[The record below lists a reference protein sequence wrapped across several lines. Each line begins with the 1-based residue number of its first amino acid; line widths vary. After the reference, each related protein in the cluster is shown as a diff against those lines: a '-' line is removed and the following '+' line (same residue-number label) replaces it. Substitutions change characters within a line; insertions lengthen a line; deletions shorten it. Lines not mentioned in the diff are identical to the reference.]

1 MRHPPG
7 RSLAQES
14 PSQASEAR
22 VSAPQAHR
30 RDRRDALVLLALW
43 LGCLLVDGLWVSQH
57 HRPPAWDQ
65 GDHLSRALGFWQ
77 VLQQPA
83 PWSGA
88 WWVDLW
94 NQSPSY
100 RGPLTYIVTAPV
112 FSLLGPSFGAAI
124 LSNSLFN
131 GLLLASVYGLG
142 RLAHSRAAGLWAALL
157 AACAPALL
165 NQRSDYLIDFS
176 LTAVLTACWWLL
188 SVAVLK
194 RPRRPWLWAGA
205 CGLGLG
211 LVILTRPTGV
221 VLLWLPL
228 GALGWRA
235 LAALVAKPGAGLGP
249 EGNQARGLGG
259 WLGDS
264 RRWTPIGR
272 CLLAMAVATA
282 VSGPWF
288 SQNWLTILSTVNK
301 ARQWGVAYQEGMG
314 ATSLAGWFYYPQLL
328 PTMVGQTLVAL
339 VAGGGLVALAL
350 AWRRGWRPG
359 PWLQASGLAASP
371 DRAASP
377 AAALTRRQ
385 AWLWWLSFPLGGLLV
400 CVLMTSKDFRFVLP
414 LLPQLALALGVVTA
428 QVSAQA
434 RPWIRPWQGAL
445 VAVALS
451 GLLSNHFGLGP
462 NLTGFAPH
470 PANGERGW
478 PLEAIVATIRAQ
490 SPHQLSTLAVLPDH
504 EFLNAFNLDAEGRRQ
519 QFKVAARQTL
529 APLDQLED
537 DLAGFDWFLLK
548 GGNQGVMSD
557 ERQAKLTELVAQSP
571 AFEPAGQWPLPD
583 GSRADL
589 YRRRQLSLAVE
600 PIDWTAGQPPSLVAS
615 LQAPKPGPLEPLA
628 SGPSPEPRTAAG
640 LRHQPG
646 SGGAA
651 NAVRPGER
659 LDLSLELQGPSPQLA
674 RGLLLLDWQ
683 PLGASPS
690 AKSSWRADH
699 AIGQGMVRAQAPG
712 GQSRGH
718 NTPAGLRINEHL
730 ALQIPAQLAPGRYA
744 LRASLLA
751 PTGQVLPLRVMAESV
766 LVAPEPGATAM
777 RSAAPGRPASVA
789 SSELRPQAKQP
800 SQEAPVPPGQPNPGP
815 GQAMDPAPLA
825 ANRIT
830 VLRQLGQQLRAGQ
843 LDPLFAR
850 VGQLNQTDPDQVYL
864 RDGTAILQ
872 ARLRQDRR
880 NLDDLYALALAQ
892 ALQRQADGAA
902 TTLARILPLDPR
914 NPNALLGLGVVD
926 LYRFQPGAA
935 RPLLERAA
943 QLDPSNDTLR
953 TLRIVAS
960 AMGLDWGHALSLLK
974 S

>member
-1 MRHPPG
+1 
-7 RSLAQES
+7 
-14 PSQASEAR
+14 
-22 VSAPQAHR
+22 
-30 RDRRDALVLLALW
+30 VLLALW
-43 LGCLLVDGLWVSQH
+43 LGCLLADGLWVSQH
-57 HRPPAWDQ
+57 HLPPAWDQ

-83 PWSGA
+83 PWSGE
-88 WWVDLW
+88 WWVSLW

-100 RGPLTYIVTAPV
+100 RGPLTYLVTAPL
-112 FSLLGPSFGAAI
+112 FSLLGPGFGAAI

-142 RLAHSRAAGLWAALL
+142 RLAHSRAAGLWAALFV
-157 AACAPALL
+157 ACAPALL

-176 LTAVLTACWWLL
+176 LTAVLTASWWLL
-188 SVAVLK
+188 SVAVLT
-194 RPRRPWLWAGA
+194 RPRRPWIWAGA

-211 LVILTRPTGV
+211 FVVLTRPTGV

-228 GALGWRA
+228 VALGWTA
-235 LAALVAKPGAGLGP
+235 LAALLAPPQLATGRRSP
-249 EGNQARGLGG
+249 
-259 WLGDS
+259 
-264 RRWTPIGR
+264 RRWGPLGR
-272 CLLAMAVATA
+272 CALALAAA
-282 VSGPWF
+282 AAIGGPWF
-288 SQNWLTILSTVNK
+288 SQNWLTILSTINK

-314 ATSLAGWFYYPQLL
+314 ATSLAGWLYYPRLL
-328 PTMVGQTLVAL
+328 PTMLGQTLVAL
-339 VAGGGLVALAL
+339 VAGGGLMALVL

-359 PWLQASGLAASP
+359 PWPRGAQ
-371 DRAASP
+371 
-377 AAALTRRQ
+377 RQ

-414 LLPQLALALGVVTA
+414 LLPQLGLALGVVTA

-445 VAVALS
+445 VVVALS

-470 PANGERGW
+470 PPRGERGW
-478 PLEAIVATIRAQ
+478 PVVAIVATIRSQ

-529 APLDQLED
+529 APLDQLQD

-548 GGNQGVMSD
+548 GGHQGVMSD
-557 ERQAKLTELVAQSP
+557 ERQATLTKLVADSA
-571 AFEPAGQWPLPD
+571 AFERAGQWPLPD

-589 YRRRQLSLAVE
+589 YRRRQLGLEVK
-600 PIDWTAGQPPSLVAS
+600 PIEWTAGQIPSLVAS
-615 LQAPKPGPLEPLA
+615 LQVPAPERLEPRVPA
-628 SGPSPEPRTAAG
+628 PSPEAPPVTSSASAVPEQTGFG
-640 LRHQPG
+640 LGPQAFRARDQ
-646 SGGAA
+646 
-651 NAVRPGER
+651 
-659 LDLSLELQGPSPQLA
+659 LDLNLELEGPSQPLA
-674 RGLLLLDWQ
+674 TGLLLLEWR
-683 PLGASPS
+683 PLAVTGPGETDPGETAPGKTGTDAASPKGRGTGGAGVHSSSS
-690 AKSSWRADH
+690 AGTVRSGWRADH
-699 AIGQGMVRAQAPG
+699 AIGQGMVRAGAPG
-712 GQSRGH
+712 DHPMGRR
-718 NTPAGLRINEHL
+718 TPSGLRIHEHL
-730 ALQIPAQLAPGRYA
+730 ALQLPPRLAPGAYQLQA
-744 LRASLLA
+744 QLLS
-751 PTGQVLPLRVMAESV
+751 PTGQVLPLKLTSQAIQVEAGMAQPRQ
-766 LVAPEPGATAM
+766 APALAT
-777 RSAAPGRPASVA
+777 
-789 SSELRPQAKQP
+789 
-800 SQEAPVPPGQPNPGP
+800 
-815 GQAMDPAPLA
+815 
-825 ANRIT
+825 NRIT

-864 RDGTAILQ
+864 RDGAAISA
-872 ARLRQDRR
+872 ARLRQDPR

-902 TTLARILPLDPR
+902 ATLARILPLDPT

-926 LYRFQPGAA
+926 LYRFKPGAA
-935 RPLLERAA
+935 KPLLERAA
-943 QLDPSNDTLR
+943 QLDPGNETLR

>member
-1 MRHPPG
+1 M
-7 RSLAQES
+7 LI
-14 PSQASEAR
+14 
-22 VSAPQAHR
+22 
-30 RDRRDALVLLALW
+30 ALW
-43 LGCLLVDGLWVSQH
+43 LVCLLADGLWVGQH
-57 HRPPAWDQ
+57 HLPPAWDQ

-88 WWVDLW
+88 WWFELW

-100 RGPLTYIVTAPV
+100 RGPLTYLVTAPV
-112 FSLLGPSFGAAI
+112 FSLLGPSFGSAI

-142 RLAHSRAAGLWAALL
+142 RLAHSRAAGLWAALFL
-157 AACAPALL
+157 ACAPALL

-188 SVAVLK
+188 AMAVLT
-194 RPRRPWLWAGA
+194 RPRRRWLWAGA

-211 LVILTRPTGV
+211 FVVLTRPTGV

-228 GALGWRA
+228 VALGWMA
-235 LAALVAKPGAGLGP
+235 LAALLAPPRLASGRRGP
-249 EGNQARGLGG
+249 
-259 WLGDS
+259 
-264 RRWTPIGR
+264 RRWGPLGR
-272 CLLAMAVATA
+272 CALALAVAA
-282 VSGPWF
+282 AISGPWF
-288 SQNWLTILSTVNK
+288 SQNWLTILSTINK

-314 ATSLAGWFYYPQLL
+314 ATSLAGWLYYPQLL
-328 PTMVGQTLVAL
+328 PTMLGQTLVAL
-339 VAGGGLVALAL
+339 VASGALVALAL

-359 PWLQASGLAASP
+359 PWP
-371 DRAASP
+371 RRAE
-377 AAALTRRQ
+377 RQ

-414 LLPQLALALGVVTA
+414 LLPQLGLALGVVTA
-428 QVSAQA
+428 QTAARA

-445 VAVALS
+445 VMVALS

-462 NLTGFAPH
+462 NLMGFAPH
-470 PANGERGW
+470 PPRGERGW
-478 PLEAIVATIRAQ
+478 PVEAIVATIRSQ

-529 APLDQLED
+529 APVNQLQD
-537 DLAGFDWFLLK
+537 DMAGFDWFLLK
-548 GGNQGVMSD
+548 GGSQGVMSD
-557 ERQAKLTELVAQSP
+557 ERQAKLTELVAHSA
-571 AFEPAGQWPLPD
+571 AFERAGQWPLPD

-589 YRRRQLSLAVE
+589 YRRRQLSLQVE
-600 PIDWTAGQPPSLVAS
+600 PIDWTAGQPASLVAS
-615 LQAPKPGPLEPLA
+615 LQPPAPGHLEPL
-628 SGPSPEPRTAAG
+628 G
-640 LRHQPG
+640 LT
-646 SGGAA
+646 
-651 NAVRPGER
+651 
-659 LDLSLELQGPSPQLA
+659 LELQGPSQQLA
-674 RGLLLLDWQ
+674 SGLLLMEWR
-683 PLGASPS
+683 PLAASAPGTIGTDAASPG
-690 AKSSWRADH
+690 APSWRADH
-699 AIGQGMVRAQAPG
+699 AIGQGMVRAQPPG
-712 GQSRGH
+712 GQSRGR
-718 NTPAGLRINEHL
+718 PSPGGLRIQEHL
-730 ALQIPAQLAPGRYA
+730 ALQLPTQLAPGAYQLQA
-744 LRASLLA
+744 QLLT
-751 PTGQVLPLRVMAESV
+751 PTGQVLPLKV
-766 LVAPEPGATAM
+766 
-777 RSAAPGRPASVA
+777 AAPPIQVETGTSKPM
-789 SSELRPQAKQP
+789 
-800 SQEAPVPPGQPNPGP
+800 EAP
-815 GQAMDPAPLA
+815 PLA

-830 VLRQLGQQLRAGQ
+830 VLRHLGQQLRAGQ

-864 RDGTAILQ
+864 RDGAAISA
-872 ARLRQDRR
+872 ARLRQDPP

-902 TTLARILPLDPR
+902 ATLARILPLDPT

-926 LYRFQPGAA
+926 LYRFKPGAA

-943 QLDPSNDTLR
+943 QLDPTNETLR

>member
-1 MRHPPG
+1 M
-7 RSLAQES
+7 LITFW
-14 PSQASEAR
+14 
-22 VSAPQAHR
+22 
-30 RDRRDALVLLALW
+30 LVCLLA
-43 LGCLLVDGLWVSQH
+43 DGLWVGQH
-57 HRPPAWDQ
+57 HLPPAWDQ

-88 WWVDLW
+88 WWVELW

-100 RGPLTYIVTAPV
+100 RGPLTYLVTAPV
-112 FSLLGPSFGAAI
+112 FSLLGPSFGSAI

-142 RLAHSRAAGLWAALL
+142 RLAHSRAAGLWAALFL
-157 AACAPALL
+157 ACAPALL

-188 SVAVLK
+188 AMAVLT
-194 RPRRPWLWAGA
+194 RPRRRWLWAGA

-211 LVILTRPTGV
+211 FVVLTRPTGV

-228 GALGWRA
+228 VALAWTA
-235 LAALVAKPGAGLGP
+235 LAALLAPPRLASGRRA
-249 EGNQARGLGG
+249 A
-259 WLGDS
+259 
-264 RRWTPIGR
+264 RRWGPLSR
-272 CLLAMAVATA
+272 CALALAAA
-282 VSGPWF
+282 AAISGPWF
-288 SQNWLTILSTVNK
+288 SQNWLTILSTINK

-314 ATSLAGWFYYPQLL
+314 ATSLAGWLYYPQLL
-328 PTMVGQTLVAL
+328 PTMLGQTLVAL
-339 VAGGGLVALAL
+339 VASGALVALAL
-350 AWRRGWRPG
+350 AWLRGWRPG
-359 PWLQASGLAASP
+359 PWPRGA
-371 DRAASP
+371 
-377 AAALTRRQ
+377 RRL

-414 LLPQLALALGVVTA
+414 LLPQLGLALGVVTA
-428 QVSAQA
+428 QTAAQA

-445 VAVALS
+445 VLVALS
-451 GLLSNHFGLGP
+451 GLLSNHFSLGP

-470 PANGERGW
+470 PPRGERGW
-478 PLEAIVATIRAQ
+478 PVEAIVATIRSQ

-529 APLDQLED
+529 APVDQLQD

-548 GGNQGVMSD
+548 GGSQGVMSD
-557 ERQAKLTELVAQSP
+557 ERQAKLTELVAHSA
-571 AFEPAGQWPLPD
+571 AFERAGQWPLPD

-589 YRRRQLSLAVE
+589 YRRRQLSLQVE
-600 PIDWTAGQPPSLVAS
+600 PIDWAAGQIPSLVAS
-615 LQAPKPGPLEPLA
+615 LQPPAPGHLEPL
-628 SGPSPEPRTAAG
+628 G
-640 LRHQPG
+640 LT
-646 SGGAA
+646 
-651 NAVRPGER
+651 
-659 LDLSLELQGPSPQLA
+659 LELQGPSQQLA
-674 RGLLLLDWQ
+674 SGLLLMEWR
-683 PLGASPS
+683 PLAASAPGTIGTDAASPG
-690 AKSSWRADH
+690 APSWRADH
-699 AIGQGMVRAQAPG
+699 AIGQGMVRAQPPG
-712 GQSRGH
+712 GQSRGR
-718 NTPAGLRINEHL
+718 PSPGGLRIQEHL
-730 ALQIPAQLAPGRYA
+730 ALHLPAQLAPGAYQLQA
-744 LRASLLA
+744 QLLS
-751 PTGQVLPLRVMAESV
+751 PTGQVLPLKLTSQAIQVEAGMAQ
-766 LVAPEPGATAM
+766 PRAT
-777 RSAAPGRPASVA
+777 P
-789 SSELRPQAKQP
+789 
-800 SQEAPVPPGQPNPGP
+800 
-815 GQAMDPAPLA
+815 PLA
-825 ANRIT
+825 TNRIT

-864 RDGTAILQ
+864 RDGAAIGA
-872 ARLRQDRR
+872 ARLRQDPR

-902 TTLARILPLDPR
+902 ATLARILPLDPT

-926 LYRFQPGAA
+926 LYRFKPGAA

-943 QLDPSNDTLR
+943 QLDPTNETLR

>member
-1 MRHPPG
+1 M
-7 RSLAQES
+7 LI
-14 PSQASEAR
+14 
-22 VSAPQAHR
+22 
-30 RDRRDALVLLALW
+30 ALW
-43 LGCLLVDGLWVSQH
+43 LACLLADGLWVGQH
-57 HRPPAWDQ
+57 HLPPAWDQ

-88 WWVDLW
+88 WWVNLW

-100 RGPLTYIVTAPV
+100 RGPLTYLVTAPV
-112 FSLLGPSFGAAI
+112 FSLLGPSFGSAI

-142 RLAHSRAAGLWAALL
+142 RLAHSRAAGLWAALFL
-157 AACAPALL
+157 ACAPALL

-188 SVAVLK
+188 AMAVLT
-194 RPRRPWLWAGA
+194 RPRRRWLGAGA

-211 LVILTRPTGV
+211 FVVLTRPTGV

-228 GALGWRA
+228 VALAWTA
-235 LAALVAKPGAGLGP
+235 LAALLAPPRLASGRRSP
-249 EGNQARGLGG
+249 
-259 WLGDS
+259 
-264 RRWTPIGR
+264 RRWGPLGR
-272 CLLAMAVATA
+272 CALALAAA
-282 VSGPWF
+282 AAISGPWF
-288 SQNWLTILSTVNK
+288 SQNWLTILSTINK

-314 ATSLAGWFYYPQLL
+314 ATSLAGWLYYPQLL
-328 PTMVGQTLVAL
+328 PTMLGQTLVAL
-339 VAGGGLVALAL
+339 VASGALVALAL

-359 PWLQASGLAASP
+359 PWPRGAEK
-371 DRAASP
+371 
-377 AAALTRRQ
+377 Q

-414 LLPQLALALGVVTA
+414 LLPQLGLALGVVTA
-428 QVSAQA
+428 QTAAQA

-445 VAVALS
+445 VLVALS
-451 GLLSNHFGLGP
+451 GLLSNHFAMGP

-470 PANGERGW
+470 PPRGERGW
-478 PLEAIVATIRAQ
+478 PVEAIVATIRAQ

-529 APLDQLED
+529 APVDQLQD

-557 ERQAKLTELVAQSP
+557 ERQAKLTELVAHSA
-571 AFEPAGQWPLPD
+571 AFERAGQWPLPD

-589 YRRRQLSLAVE
+589 YRRRQLSLQVE
-600 PIDWTAGQPPSLVAS
+600 PIDWAAGQIPSLVAS
-615 LQAPKPGPLEPLA
+615 LQAPAPEPLEPRAPAPSAEAPPGTELQRETGGGLA
-628 SGPSPEPRTAAG
+628 PQAFRAGEPLG
-640 LRHQPG
+640 LT
-646 SGGAA
+646 
-651 NAVRPGER
+651 
-659 LDLSLELQGPSPQLA
+659 LELQGPRQQLA
-674 RGLLLLDWQ
+674 SGLLLMEWRPRAESAPGTIGTDA
-683 PLGASPS
+683 ASPG
-690 AKSSWRADH
+690 ALSWRADH
-699 AIGQGMVRAQAPG
+699 AIGQGMVRAQPPG
-712 GQSRGH
+712 GQSRGR
-718 NTPAGLRINEHL
+718 PSPGGLRIQEHL
-730 ALQIPAQLAPGRYA
+730 ALQLPTQLAPGAYQLQA
-744 LRASLLA
+744 QLLT
-751 PTGQVLPLRVMAESV
+751 PSGQVLPLK
-766 LVAPEPGATAM
+766 LT
-777 RSAAPGRPASVA
+777 
-789 SSELRPQAKQP
+789 
-800 SQEAPVPPGQPNPGP
+800 SQDIQVEAGTSKPMEAP
-815 GQAMDPAPLA
+815 PLA

-830 VLRQLGQQLRAGQ
+830 VLRHLGQQLRAGQ

-864 RDGTAILQ
+864 RDGAAISA
-872 ARLRQDRR
+872 ARLRQDPP

-902 TTLARILPLDPR
+902 ATLARILPLDPT

-926 LYRFQPGAA
+926 LYRFKPGAA

-943 QLDPSNDTLR
+943 QLDPTNETLR

>member
-1 MRHPPG
+1 MRQPPG
-7 RSLAQES
+7 RSLSQECG
-14 PSQASEAR
+14 SQAR
-22 VSAPQAHR
+22 G
-30 RDRRDALVLLALW
+30 RDRRDALLLLALW
-43 LGCLLVDGLWVSQH
+43 LGCLLADGLWVGQH
-57 HRPPAWDQ
+57 HLPPAWDQ

-83 PWSGA
+83 PWSGE
-88 WWVDLW
+88 WWVSLW

-100 RGPLTYIVTAPV
+100 RGPLTYLVSAPV
-112 FSLLGPSFGAAI
+112 FSLLGPGFGAAI

-142 RLAHSRAAGLWAALL
+142 RLAHSRAAGLWAALFL
-157 AACAPALL
+157 ACAPALL

-176 LTAVLTACWWLL
+176 LTAVVTACWWLL
-188 SVAVLK
+188 TMAVLT

-211 LVILTRPTGV
+211 FVVLTRPTGV

-228 GALGWRA
+228 LALGWTA
-235 LAALVAKPGAGLGP
+235 LAALLAPPRITSGRRGP
-249 EGNQARGLGG
+249 
-259 WLGDS
+259 
-264 RRWTPIGR
+264 RRWGPLGR
-272 CLLAMAVATA
+272 CALALAAA
-282 VSGPWF
+282 CAISGPWF
-288 SQNWLTILSTVNK
+288 SQNWLTILSTINK

-314 ATSLAGWFYYPQLL
+314 ATSLAGWLYYPQLL
-328 PTMVGQTLVAL
+328 PTMLGRTLVAL
-339 VAGGGLVALAL
+339 VASGALLALGL

-359 PWLQASGLAASP
+359 PWPRGAQ
-371 DRAASP
+371 
-377 AAALTRRQ
+377 RR

-414 LLPQLALALGVVTA
+414 LLPQLGLALGVVTA
-428 QVSAQA
+428 QTAAQA

-445 VAVALS
+445 VAGALS

-470 PANGERGW
+470 PPRGERGW
-478 PLEAIVATIRAQ
+478 PLEAIVAAIRAQ

-529 APLDQLED
+529 APLDQLQD

-548 GGNQGVMSD
+548 GGSQGVMSD
-557 ERQAKLTELVAQSP
+557 ERQARLTKLVAESP

-583 GSRADL
+583 GSRAAL
-589 YRRRQLSLAVE
+589 YRRRQLSLEVE
-600 PIDWTAGQPPSLVAS
+600 PIDWSAGQIPSLVAS
-615 LQAPKPGPLEPLA
+615 LQAPAPERQEPLGLTLELR
-628 SGPSPEPRTAAG
+628 GPS
-640 LRHQPG
+640 Q
-646 SGGAA
+646 
-651 NAVRPGER
+651 
-659 LDLSLELQGPSPQLA
+659 QLA
-674 RGLLLLDWQ
+674 SGLLLLEWRPRAASAPGTNGTDAA
-683 PLGASPS
+683 ASPG
-690 AKSSWRADH
+690 AASWRADH
-699 AIGQGMVRAQAPG
+699 AIGQGMVRAQPPG
-712 GQSRGH
+712 GQSRGR
-718 NTPAGLRINEHL
+718 PSPGGLRIQEQL
-730 ALQIPAQLAPGRYA
+730 ALQLPAQLAPGAYQLQA
-744 LRASLLA
+744 QLLT
-751 PTGQVLPLRVMAESV
+751 PTGQILPLKVS
-766 LVAPEPGATAM
+766 APTIQMEAGISKPM
-777 RSAAPGRPASVA
+777 
-789 SSELRPQAKQP
+789 
-800 SQEAPVPPGQPNPGP
+800 EAP
-815 GQAMDPAPLA
+815 PLA

-864 RDGTAILQ
+864 RDGAAISA
-872 ARLRQDRR
+872 ARLRQDPR

-902 TTLARILPLDPR
+902 ATLARILPLDPT

-926 LYRFQPGAA
+926 LYRFKPGAA
-935 RPLLERAA
+935 KPLLERAA
-943 QLDPSNDTLR
+943 QLDPGNETLR

-960 AMGLDWGHALSLLK
+960 AMGLDWVHAISLLK

>member
-1 MRHPPG
+1 
-7 RSLAQES
+7 
-14 PSQASEAR
+14 
-22 VSAPQAHR
+22 
-30 RDRRDALVLLALW
+30 VLLALW
-43 LGCLLVDGLWVSQH
+43 LGCLLADGLWVSQH
-57 HRPPAWDQ
+57 HLPPAWDQ

-83 PWSGA
+83 PWSGE
-88 WWVDLW
+88 WWVSLW

-100 RGPLTYIVTAPV
+100 RGPLTYLVTAPV
-112 FSLLGPSFGAAI
+112 FSLLGPGFGAAI

-142 RLAHSRAAGLWAALL
+142 RLAHSRAAGLWAALFV
-157 AACAPALL
+157 ACAPALL

-176 LTAVLTACWWLL
+176 LTAVLTASWWLL
-188 SVAVLK
+188 SVAVLTQ
-194 RPRRPWLWAGA
+194 PMRRWLWAGA

-211 LVILTRPTGV
+211 FVVLTRPTGV

-228 GALGWRA
+228 VALGWTA
-235 LAALVAKPGAGLGP
+235 LAALLAPPQLATGRRSP
-249 EGNQARGLGG
+249 
-259 WLGDS
+259 
-264 RRWTPIGR
+264 RRWGPLGR
-272 CLLAMAVATA
+272 CALALAAA
-282 VSGPWF
+282 AAIGGPWF
-288 SQNWLTILSTVNK
+288 SQNWLTILSTINK

-314 ATSLAGWFYYPQLL
+314 ATSLAGWLYYPRLL
-328 PTMVGQTLVAL
+328 PTMLGQTLVAL
-339 VAGGGLVALAL
+339 VAGGGLMALVL

-359 PWLQASGLAASP
+359 PWQNASGMAA
-371 DRAASP
+371 P
-377 AAALTRRQ
+377 ATPAPAQRQ

-414 LLPQLALALGVVTA
+414 LLPQLGLALGVVTA

-445 VAVALS
+445 VVVALS

-470 PANGERGW
+470 PPRGELGW
-478 PLEAIVATIRAQ
+478 PVEAIVATIRAQ

-529 APLDQLED
+529 APLDQLQD

-548 GGNQGVMSD
+548 GGHQGVMSD
-557 ERQAKLTELVAQSP
+557 ERQAKLTQLVSHSA
-571 AFEPAGQWPLPD
+571 AFERAGQWPLPD

-589 YRRRQLSLAVE
+589 YLRRQLSLEVE
-600 PIDWTAGQPPSLVAS
+600 PIEWTAGQIPNLVAS
-615 LQAPKPGPLEPLA
+615 LQGPAPERLEPRDPE
-628 SGPSPEPRTAAG
+628 PSPEAPSATALQRETGAG
-640 LRHQPG
+640 LAPQAFR
-646 SGGAA
+646 A
-651 NAVRPGER
+651 GEP
-659 LDLSLELQGPSPQLA
+659 LGLTLELQGPSQQLA
-674 RGLLLLDWQ
+674 SGLLLMEWR
-683 PLGASPS
+683 PLAASATGTIGTDAASPE
-690 AKSSWRADH
+690 APSWRGDH
-699 AIGQGMVRAQAPG
+699 AIGQGMVRAQPPG
-712 GQSRGH
+712 GQSRGRS
-718 NTPAGLRINEHL
+718 TQGGLRIREHL
-730 ALQIPAQLAPGRYA
+730 ALQLPAQLAPGAYQLQA
-744 LRASLLA
+744 QLIT
-751 PTGQVLPLRVMAESV
+751 PTGQLLPLKVS
-766 LVAPEPGATAM
+766 APPIQVEAGTSKP
-777 RSAAPGRPASVA
+777 
-789 SSELRPQAKQP
+789 K
-800 SQEAPVPPGQPNPGP
+800 EAP
-815 GQAMDPAPLA
+815 PLA
-825 ANRIT
+825 TNRIT

-864 RDGTAILQ
+864 RDGAAISA
-872 ARLRQDRR
+872 ARLRQDPR

-902 TTLARILPLDPR
+902 ATLARILPLDPT

-926 LYRFQPGAA
+926 LYRFKPGAA
-935 RPLLERAA
+935 KPLLERAA
-943 QLDPSNDTLR
+943 QLDPGNETLR

>member
-1 MRHPPG
+1 M
-7 RSLAQES
+7 
-14 PSQASEAR
+14 
-22 VSAPQAHR
+22 
-30 RDRRDALVLLALW
+30 LLALW
-43 LGCLLVDGLWVSQH
+43 LGCLLADGLWVSQH
-57 HRPPAWDQ
+57 HLPPAWDQ

-83 PWSGA
+83 PWSGE
-88 WWVDLW
+88 WWVNLW

-100 RGPLTYIVTAPV
+100 RGPLTYLVTAPV
-112 FSLLGPSFGAAI
+112 FSLLGPSFGSAI

-142 RLAHSRAAGLWAALL
+142 RLAHSRAAGLWAALFV
-157 AACAPALL
+157 ACAPALL

-188 SVAVLK
+188 AMAVLT
-194 RPRRPWLWAGA
+194 RPRRRWLWAGA

-211 LVILTRPTGV
+211 FVVLTRPTGV

-228 GALGWRA
+228 VALGWTA
-235 LAALVAKPGAGLGP
+235 LAALLAPPQLATGRRSP
-249 EGNQARGLGG
+249 
-259 WLGDS
+259 
-264 RRWTPIGR
+264 RRWGPLSRCALALAAAAAIG
-272 CLLAMAVATA
+272 
-282 VSGPWF
+282 GPWF
-288 SQNWLTILSTVNK
+288 SQNWLTILSTINK

-314 ATSLAGWFYYPQLL
+314 ATSLAGWLYYPRLL
-328 PTMVGQTLVAL
+328 PTMLGQTLVAL
-339 VAGGGLVALAL
+339 VAGGGLMALVL

-359 PWLQASGLAASP
+359 PWPRGAQ
-371 DRAASP
+371 
-377 AAALTRRQ
+377 RQ

-414 LLPQLALALGVVTA
+414 LLPQLGLALGVVTA

-445 VAVALS
+445 VVVALS

-470 PANGERGW
+470 PPRGERGW
-478 PLEAIVATIRAQ
+478 PVEAIVATIRAQ

-529 APLDQLED
+529 APLDQLQD

-557 ERQAKLTELVAQSP
+557 ERQATLTKLVADSA
-571 AFEPAGQWPLPD
+571 AFERAGQWPLPD

-589 YRRRQLSLAVE
+589 YRRRQLGLEVE
-600 PIDWTAGQPPSLVAS
+600 PINWTAGQIPSLVAS
-615 LQAPKPGPLEPLA
+615 LEVPAPERLEPRA
-628 SGPSPEPRTAAG
+628 PAPSPEAPPVTALQRETGDGLAPQAFRAG
-640 LRHQPG
+640 EPLG
-646 SGGAA
+646 
-651 NAVRPGER
+651 
-659 LDLSLELQGPSPQLA
+659 LTLELQGPSQQLA
-674 RGLLLLDWQ
+674 SGLLLMEWR
-683 PLGASPS
+683 PLAASASRTSGTDAASPG
-690 AKSSWRADH
+690 ATSWRADH

-712 GQSRGH
+712 DQPRGRS
-718 NTPAGLRINEHL
+718 TQGGLRLREHL
-730 ALQIPAQLAPGRYA
+730 ALQLPPRLAPGTYQLQA
-744 LRASLLA
+744 QLLS
-751 PTGQVLPLRVMAESV
+751 PTGQVLPLKLTSQAIQVEAGMAQPRQ
-766 LVAPEPGATAM
+766 APALAT
-777 RSAAPGRPASVA
+777 
-789 SSELRPQAKQP
+789 
-800 SQEAPVPPGQPNPGP
+800 
-815 GQAMDPAPLA
+815 
-825 ANRIT
+825 NRIT

-864 RDGTAILQ
+864 RDGAAISA
-872 ARLRQDRR
+872 ARLRQDPR

-902 TTLARILPLDPR
+902 ATLARILPLDPT

-926 LYRFQPGAA
+926 LYRFKPGAA
-935 RPLLERAA
+935 KPLLERAA
-943 QLDPSNDTLR
+943 QLDPGNETLR

>member
-1 MRHPPG
+1 MSTPPPTPADPASALPNRPPG
-7 RSLAQES
+7 SERRSDRHGE
-14 PSQASEAR
+14 
-22 VSAPQAHR
+22 R
-30 RDRRDALVLLALW
+30 RSDRRDALVLIALW
-43 LGCLLVDGLWVSQH
+43 LACLLADGLWVGQH
-57 HRPPAWDQ
+57 HLPPAWDQ

-83 PWSGA
+83 PWSGT
-88 WWVDLW
+88 WWVNLW

-100 RGPLTYIVTAPV
+100 RGPLTYLVTAPAL
-112 FSLLGPSFGAAI
+112 SLLGPSFSSAI

-142 RLAHSRAAGLWAALL
+142 RLAHSRAAGLGAALFL
-157 AACAPALL
+157 ACAPALL

-188 SVAVLK
+188 SVAVLT
-194 RPRRPWLWAGA
+194 RPRRRWLGAGA

-211 LVILTRPTGV
+211 FVVLTRPTGV

-228 GALGWRA
+228 AAIAWTA
-235 LAALVAKPGAGLGP
+235 LAALVAPPRLASGRRSP
-249 EGNQARGLGG
+249 
-259 WLGDS
+259 
-264 RRWTPIGR
+264 RRWGPLGR
-272 CLLAMAVATA
+272 CALALAAA
-282 VSGPWF
+282 AAISGPWF
-288 SQNWLTILSTVNK
+288 SQNWLTILSTINK

-314 ATSLAGWFYYPQLL
+314 ATSLAGWLYYPQLL
-328 PTMVGQTLVAL
+328 PTMLGQTLVAL
-339 VAGGGLVALAL
+339 VAAGALLALAL
-350 AWRRGWRPG
+350 ACRRGWRPG
-359 PWLQASGLAASP
+359 PWPRGAQ
-371 DRAASP
+371 
-377 AAALTRRQ
+377 RQ

-414 LLPQLALALGVVTA
+414 LLPQLGLALGVVTA
-428 QVSAQA
+428 QTAAQA

-445 VAVALS
+445 VLVALS

-470 PANGERGW
+470 PPRGERGW
-478 PLEAIVATIRAQ
+478 PVEAIVATIRAQ

-529 APLDQLED
+529 APVDQLQD

-557 ERQAKLTELVAQSP
+557 ERQAQLTELVAHSA
-571 AFEPAGQWPLPD
+571 AFEKAGQWPLPD

-600 PIDWTAGQPPSLVAS
+600 PIDWTAGQPASLVAS
-615 LQAPKPGPLEPLA
+615 LHTPAPKPLEPLA
-628 SGPSPEPRTAAG
+628 PAPSPEAPSVTSSATALQQQTGGGLAPHPFQAG
-640 LRHQPG
+640 EPL
-646 SGGAA
+646 A
-651 NAVRPGER
+651 
-659 LDLSLELQGPSPQLA
+659 LTLELQGPSQQLA
-674 RGLLLLDWQ
+674 SGLLLMEWRPRAESAPGTIGTDA
-683 PLGASPS
+683 ASPG
-690 AKSSWRADH
+690 APSWRADH
-699 AIGQGMVRAQAPG
+699 AIGQGMVRAQPPG
-712 GQSRGH
+712 GQSRGR
-718 NTPAGLRINEHL
+718 PSPGGLRIQEHL
-730 ALQIPAQLAPGRYA
+730 ALQLPTQLAPGAYQLQA
-744 LRASLLA
+744 QLLT
-751 PTGQVLPLRVMAESV
+751 PTGQVLPLK
-766 LVAPEPGATAM
+766 LT
-777 RSAAPGRPASVA
+777 
-789 SSELRPQAKQP
+789 
-800 SQEAPVPPGQPNPGP
+800 SQDIQVEAGTSKPMEAP
-815 GQAMDPAPLA
+815 PLA

-830 VLRQLGQQLRAGQ
+830 VLRHLGQQLRAGQ

-864 RDGTAILQ
+864 RDGAAISA
-872 ARLRQDRR
+872 ARLRQDPP
-880 NLDDLYALALAQ
+880 NLDDLYAQALAQ

-902 TTLARILPLDPR
+902 ATLARILPLDPT

-926 LYRFQPGAA
+926 LYRFKPGAA

-943 QLDPSNDTLR
+943 QLDPTNETLR

>member
-1 MRHPPG
+1 M
-7 RSLAQES
+7 LI
-14 PSQASEAR
+14 
-22 VSAPQAHR
+22 
-30 RDRRDALVLLALW
+30 ALW
-43 LGCLLVDGLWVSQH
+43 LACLLADGLWVGQH
-57 HRPPAWDQ
+57 HLPPAWDQ

-88 WWVDLW
+88 WWVNLW

-100 RGPLTYIVTAPV
+100 RGPLTYLVTAPV
-112 FSLLGPSFGAAI
+112 LSLLGPSFGSAI

-142 RLAHSRAAGLWAALL
+142 RLAHSRAAGLGAALFL
-157 AACAPALL
+157 ACAPALL

-188 SVAVLK
+188 AMAVLT
-194 RPRRPWLWAGA
+194 RPRRRWLSAGA

-211 LVILTRPTGV
+211 FVVLTRPTGV

-228 GALGWRA
+228 AAIAWTA
-235 LAALVAKPGAGLGP
+235 LAALLAPPRLASGRRAAQRWGP
-249 EGNQARGLGG
+249 L
-259 WLGDS
+259 
-264 RRWTPIGR
+264 GR
-272 CLLAMAVATA
+272 CALALAAA
-282 VSGPWF
+282 AAISGPWF
-288 SQNWLTILSTVNK
+288 SQNWLTILSTINK

-314 ATSLAGWFYYPQLL
+314 ATSLAGWLYYPQLL
-328 PTMVGQTLVAL
+328 PTMLGQTLVAL
-339 VAGGGLVALAL
+339 VAAGALVALAL

-359 PWLQASGLAASP
+359 PWPRGAE
-371 DRAASP
+371 
-377 AAALTRRQ
+377 RQ

-414 LLPQLALALGVVTA
+414 LLPQLGLALGVVTA
-428 QVSAQA
+428 QTAARA

-445 VAVALS
+445 VLVALS

-470 PANGERGW
+470 PPRGERGW
-478 PLEAIVATIRAQ
+478 PVEAIVATIRSQ

-529 APLDQLED
+529 APVDQLQD

-548 GGNQGVMSD
+548 GGSQGVMSD
-557 ERQAKLTELVAQSP
+557 ERQAKLTELVAHSA
-571 AFEPAGQWPLPD
+571 AFERAGQWPLPD

-589 YRRRQLSLAVE
+589 YRRRQLSLQVE
-600 PIDWTAGQPPSLVAS
+600 PIDWTAGQIPSLVAS
-615 LQAPKPGPLEPLA
+615 LQAPAPEPLEPRA
-628 SGPSPEPRTAAG
+628 PAPSPETPSVSTSATALQRETGGGLAPQAFRAG
-640 LRHQPG
+640 EPLG
-646 SGGAA
+646 
-651 NAVRPGER
+651 
-659 LDLSLELQGPSPQLA
+659 LTLELQGPRQQLA
-674 RGLLLLDWQ
+674 TGLLLLDWH
-683 PLGASPS
+683 PRAASAPGTIGIDAASPG
-690 AKSSWRADH
+690 APSWRADH
-699 AIGQGMVRAQAPG
+699 AIGQGMVRAQPPG
-712 GQSRGH
+712 GQSRGR
-718 NTPAGLRINEHL
+718 PSPGGLRIQEHL
-730 ALQIPAQLAPGRYA
+730 ALHLPTQLAPGAYQLQA
-744 LRASLLA
+744 QLLT
-751 PTGQVLPLRVMAESV
+751 PTGQVLPLKLTSQDIQVEAGTGEPRQ
-766 LVAPEPGATAM
+766 APA
-777 RSAAPGRPASVA
+777 
-789 SSELRPQAKQP
+789 
-800 SQEAPVPPGQPNPGP
+800 
-815 GQAMDPAPLA
+815 LA

-830 VLRQLGQQLRAGQ
+830 VLRHLGQQLRAGQ

-864 RDGTAILQ
+864 RDGAAISA
-872 ARLRQDRR
+872 ARLRQDSR
-880 NLDDLYALALAQ
+880 NLNDLYALALAQ

-902 TTLARILPLDPR
+902 ATLARILPLDPT

-926 LYRFQPGAA
+926 LYRFKPGAA

-943 QLDPSNDTLR
+943 QLDPTNETLR